1 MPPEGESPQLN
12 KLEEWE
18 IPAAFHFRVTVGD
31 AQVSFCEVS
40 GIECS
45 LEIEP
50 VQSGGD
56 NYNCFYVPK
65 SRKFTDLVLKRG
77 FVKKGDAFFN
87 WCKDILAEPLSKES
101 IKPKDVIVSLL
112 SESEEPLV
120 SWAFKHAYPV
130 KWTLGKFDAMKN
142 EIALETITLKYYS
155 FKLLDL

>member
-1 MPPEGESPQLN
+1 MPPDGYLTLN
-12 KLEEWE
+12 KLKNGIFLWLF
-18 IPAAFHFRVTVGD
+18 ILGD
-31 AQVSFCEVS
+31 LWAMPQVSFCEVS

-112 SESEEPLV
+112 SESEEPLRRGPSRMHIHV
-120 SWAFKHAYPV
+120 AG
-130 KWTLGKFDAMKN
+130 L
-142 EIALETITLKYYS
+142 
-155 FKLLDL
+155 